1 MKNFEIYYKCNR
13 YIKLQSKII
22 LENIKNLRIEGNM
35 FIYNNFQFPNLEYYY
50 LNIDKLKNIKYLNIN
65 INKNS
70 FIYDKF
76 KNYCEFILL
85 MNT

>member
-50 LNIDKLKNIKYLNIN
+50 
-65 INKNS
+65 
-70 FIYDKF
+70 FF
-76 KNYCEFILL
+76 
-85 MNT
+85 